1 MPSDVGVIYRLLA
14 LLLLRSARRVL
25 LHVRVRLLRG
35 EKLNAQAIFS
45 QSRIVIEMLMPK
57 VEIKSAMWVWAFSA
71 EAVKAV
77 FLESNNASH
86 KVEMHEYGNR
96 NNRQRSRTGGGER
109 GVERGKD
116 GG

>member
-1 MPSDVGVIYRLLA
+1 
-14 LLLLRSARRVL
+14 
-25 LHVRVRLLRG
+25 
-35 EKLNAQAIFS
+35 
-45 QSRIVIEMLMPK
+45 MLMPK

-96 NNRQRSRTGGGER
+96 NNRKRSRTGGGGE
-109 GVERGKD
+109 